1 MATRSKLH
9 FYVINLPKCQDRKE
23 RMIKRLTHHNFLDKT
38 TFIEAID
45 QNSPLVE
52 WIQTGVSVPF
62 TSRKCE
68 HACFLSHLKALRA
81 FVSNPDV
88 DEAIILEDDVMFHND
103 FENRLSLVLN
113 SRNGAELIMLCYLN
127 FANDYRV
134 CHKIYNPSE
143 PDKPLSLCTIIEY
156 IFGAQAYWITK
167 KYAAEILVKLDQNI
181 GHLGET
187 FVTSELITRLSGGY
201 FVAPPLA
208 IEDTVYS
215 TLRMNDE
222 INRHREFF
230 RNFGMENYNKGD
242 DVDPREI
249 WKPVGYNPL
258 TSKE

>member
-9 FYVINLPKCQDRKE
+9 CYVINLPKCQDRKE
-23 RMIKRLTHHNFLDKT
+23 RMINRLTYHKLLDKT

-45 QNSPLVE
+45 QHSPLVD
-52 WIQTGVSVPF
+52 WIQTGVSVPL

-68 HACFLSHLKALRA
+68 HACFLSHLKALKA
-81 FVSNPDV
+81 FVANDDV
-88 DEAIILEDDVMFHND
+88 DEAIILEDDAMLHNE
-103 FENRLSLVLN
+103 FEDRLSLVIDN
-113 SRNGAELIMLCYLN
+113 CKGANLIMLCFLAFIDRYPILRII
-127 FANDYRV
+127 D
-134 CHKIYNPSE
+134 NPSE
-143 PDKPLSLCTIIEY
+143 PDKTLAMFRIGEY

-167 KYAAEILVKLDQNI
+167 KYAAEILVKLNQNI
-181 GHLGET
+181 GNLGEK

-201 FVAPPLA
+201 FIAPPLA

-222 INRHREFF
+222 ITRHRDFF

-242 DVDPREI
+242 DIDPREI